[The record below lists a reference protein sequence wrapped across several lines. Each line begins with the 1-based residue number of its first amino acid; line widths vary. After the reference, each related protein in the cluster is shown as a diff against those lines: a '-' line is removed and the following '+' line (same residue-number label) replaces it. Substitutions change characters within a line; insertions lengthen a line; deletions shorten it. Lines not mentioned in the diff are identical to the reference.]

1 MADGMGGRVAAP
13 ATTDNRPPLG
23 GTTRGRYD
31 GPLSTTALR
40 MTRILLG
47 KGLAGP
53 VELDA
58 RYGNRHGLVA
68 GATGTGK
75 SVSLMVLAEGFS
87 RLGVPVFLADVKG
100 DMAGLAMPGERTGRV
115 AERVAA
121 LGLEDFRPEGN
132 PVVLWD
138 LWGELGHPLRV
149 TVSEMGPVLLA
160 RILELSDAQAGVLDI
175 VFRYADDEGLLLLD
189 LKDLKALIAHAAEMR
204 QEIGARYG
212 LLSPASVA
220 AVQRALLRLENEGA
234 ERFFGE
240 PSLRLSD
247 LLLPAA
253 DGRGPIHVLAAERLI
268 RSPRLYSSF
277 LLWLLS
283 ELFEQLPEVGDL
295 PLPKLLFFFDE
306 AHLLFG
312 DCPAPLR
319 QRIEQVVRLIRSKGM
334 GVYFCSQLPDDVP
347 PEILSQLGLRIQHG
361 LRAFT
366 PRDQKALKLVAETFV
381 PNPAI
386 DVRAALTTL
395 GIGEALLSA
404 LGERG
409 IPKPVDR
416 VLMLPPR
423 CRIGALSS
431 AERSALRAASPIG
444 GRYDRALDRHS
455 AYEAL
460 AERARAAAS
469 PSSRGP
475 PLPNPRSEP
484 PAPAPQRRT
493 RQGAGEALVQSTL
506 RSIGSALGRSL
517 VRGVLGSLLGGRRR

>member
-1 MADGMGGRVAAP
+1 MH
-13 ATTDNRPPLG
+13 
-23 GTTRGRYD
+23 
-31 GPLSTTALR
+31 
-40 MTRILLG
+40 RILLG
-47 KGLAGP
+47 KGLSGLVHFDP
-53 VELDA
+53 

-75 SVSLMVLAEGFS
+75 SVSLMLLAEGFS

-100 DMAGLAMPGERTGRV
+100 DMAGLAMPGSLSGRI
-115 AERVAA
+115 AERVGI

-138 LWGELGHPLRV
+138 LWGEQGHPLRV

-160 RILELSDAQAGVLDI
+160 RIFELSDAQSAVLDI
-175 VFRYADDEGLLLLD
+175 AFRYADEEGLLLLD
-189 LKDLKALIAHAAEMR
+189 LKDLRALLSHVGERR
-204 QEIGARYG
+204 QEIGTRYG
-212 LLSPASVA
+212 LLSANSLA
-220 AVQRALLRLENEGA
+220 AVQRALLRIENEGG

-247 LLLPAA
+247 LLAPTAE
-253 DGRGPIHVLAAERLI
+253 GRGPIHILAAERLI

-283 ELFEQLPEVGDL
+283 ELFEQLPEVGDP
-295 PLPKLLFFFDE
+295 PLPKLVFFFDE

-312 DCPAPLR
+312 DCPSALR
-319 QRIEQVVRLIRSKGM
+319 QKIEQVVRLIRSKGV

-347 PEILSQLGLRIQHG
+347 QEILAQLGLRIQHG

-386 DVRAALTTL
+386 DVRATLTTL
-395 GIGEALLSA
+395 GIGEALVSV

-409 IPKPVDR
+409 IPQPVDR
-416 VLMLPPR
+416 VVMAPPR
-423 CRIGALSS
+423 CRLGPLT
-431 AERSALRAASPIG
+431 AEERGVLRAASPIG
-444 GRYDRALDRHS
+444 ARYDHLLDRHS

-460 AERARAAAS
+460 TERAREAAF
-469 PSSRGP
+469 
-475 PLPNPRSEP
+475 PRSSP
-484 PAPAPQRRT
+484 PPVAIPRPETRAPSPPRRS
-493 RQGAGEALVQSTL
+493 RQGVGEAFVQSTL

>member
-1 MADGMGGRVAAP
+1 MMACLTPDAV
-13 ATTDNRPPLG
+13 
-23 GTTRGRYD
+23 
-31 GPLSTTALR
+31 S

-47 KGLAGP
+47 KGIAGP
-53 VELDA
+53 VHLDA
-58 RYGNRHGLVA
+58 RFGNRHGLVA

-100 DMAGLAMPGERTGRV
+100 DMAGLAMPGEHSGRI
-115 AERVAA
+115 AERIAT
-121 LGLEDFRPEGN
+121 LGLADFAPQGN
-132 PVVLWD
+132 PVVFWD
-138 LWGELGHPLRV
+138 LWGESGHPLRV

-175 VFRYADDEGLLLLD
+175 VFRFADDEGLLLLD
-189 LKDLKALIAHAAEMR
+189 LKDLKALIAYAAEAR
-204 QEIGARYG
+204 DLIGARYG
-212 LLSPASVA
+212 LMSPSSVA

-234 ERFFGE
+234 DRFFGE
-240 PSLRLSD
+240 PSLSLSD

-253 DGRGPIHVLAAERLI
+253 DGRGLVHILAAERLI

-283 ELFEQLPEVGDL
+283 ELFEQLPEVGDA
-295 PLPKLLFFFDE
+295 PLPKLLFVFDE
-306 AHLLFG
+306 AHLLFS
-312 DCPAPLR
+312 DCPASLR
-319 QRIEQVVRLIRSKGM
+319 QRIEQVVRLIRSKGV
-334 GVYFCSQLPDDVP
+334 GIYFCSQLPDDVP

-366 PRDQKALKLVAETFV
+366 PRDQKALRLVAETFV

-395 GIGEALLSA
+395 GIGEALVSV
-404 LGERG
+404 LGERA
-409 IPKPVDR
+409 IPQPVER
-416 VLMLPPR
+416 VLMAPPR
-423 CRIGALSS
+423 CRIGPLS
-431 AERSALRAASPIG
+431 AGERAALRAASPLG
-444 GRYDRALDRHS
+444 GRYDRSLDRHS

-460 AERARAAAS
+460 AARALAVPNAA
-469 PSSRGP
+469 PRASR
-475 PLPNPRSEP
+475 RDTP
-484 PAPAPQRRT
+484 PATPTVRRT
-493 RQGAGEALVQSTL
+493 RQGAGEAFVQSTL